1 MISAIIKKE
10 GCLLSPLFQNGR
22 QHIFKYSRLGFFFN
36 KILFSYEIVKMY
48 PFFMKTEK
56 KKEKKGKERKGGR
69 LLKGSTQGFALH
81 VYSPLKLCILVR
93 LKRKEST

>member
-1 MISAIIKKE
+1 
-10 GCLLSPLFQNGR
+10 
-22 QHIFKYSRLGFFFN
+22 
-36 KILFSYEIVKMY
+36 
-48 PFFMKTEK
+48 MKTEQ